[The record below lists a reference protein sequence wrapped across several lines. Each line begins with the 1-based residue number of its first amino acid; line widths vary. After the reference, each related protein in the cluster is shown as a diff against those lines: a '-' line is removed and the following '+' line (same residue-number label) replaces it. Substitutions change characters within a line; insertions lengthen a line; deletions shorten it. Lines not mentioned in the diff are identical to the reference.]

1 LIEQV
6 NTVLQETGLDA
17 PSLKLEITESAIME
31 NAQSVTDMLLQLK
44 DLGIELLIDDFGAGY
59 SSLGRLHSFPINV
72 LKIDRSFIA
81 HTGETP
87 VKQTGCTDVGKL
99 EIVETIVA
107 LAQKLGVDVTAEG
120 VETKEQLARLRE
132 LNCNYGQGYFFSPP
146 LDSSAAEALIV
157 ANLQW

>member
-1 LIEQV
+1 M
-6 NTVLQETGLDA
+6 
-17 PSLKLEITESAIME
+17 SR
-31 NAQSVTDMLLQLK
+31 
-44 DLGIELLIDDFGAGY
+44 IELLIDDFGTGY

-87 VKQTGCTDVGKL
+87 VKQTGSTDVGKL
-99 EIVETIVA
+99 EIVETIVT

-132 LNCNYGQGYFFSPP
+132 LNCKYGQGYFFSPP

-157 ANLQW
+157 ANLEW